1 MSSTMLI
8 ISGVTIVASI
18 STILTLPSWPSPG
31 RLNVAPAPRL
41 LPFAQSVVD
50 TMIKPEPLAN
60 ASSLS
65 EAALLRRGAA
75 VVGRKTCATADS
87 VASAAHAQQ

>member
-1 MSSTMLI
+1 M
-8 ISGVTIVASI
+8 
-18 STILTLPSWPSPG
+18 
-31 RLNVAPAPRL
+31 

-65 EAALLRRGAA
+65 EAALFFGIISALVAGAA
-75 VVGRKTCATADS
+75 VRLSDPCSGS
-87 VASAAHAQQ
+87 